1 MEGCNDWKYS
11 VLNTKNLNVNF
22 LNNIGT
28 TWSNMIANSKW
39 NISGS
44 SSYNLTAK
52 NMFVAEIINATKTYG
67 PSDGVSKIGLV
78 YVSDYGYA
86 AAPSAWTTNMNSY
99 IGSAVTSVNWMY
111 SGLSE
116 WTISPSSSTS
126 TIYSIYIS
134 DVGNSSIIS
143 TNNIAAVRPV
153 FYLNSSVFFVSGL
166 GTSSSPIRIGN

>member
-67 PSDGVSKIGLV
+67 SSDGVSKIGLV

-99 IGSAVTSVNWMY
+99 NGSAVTSVNWMY
-111 SGLSE
+111 MGLYE
-116 WTISPSSSTS
+116 WTITPYSSNSNYVFS
-126 TIYSIYIS
+126 LSNDGNLGIS
-134 DVGNSSIIS
+134 RANIGNGG
-143 TNNIAAVRPV
+143 RPV
-153 FYLNSSVFFVSGL
+153 FYLKPSVSYAGGA
-166 GTSSSPIRIGN
+166 GTQSSPITLKLS